1 MKRSSVL
8 DFLGVVRIVG
18 YALAL
23 VAALVIAALY
33 LLGTQLPAVR
43 FLAAPFTGLV
53 VTGLIIAWVAGLS
66 RVFTRRMRFAGSQE

>member
-1 MKRSSVL
+1 MKRTSVL

-33 LLGTQLPAVR
+33 LLGTLLPVVR
-43 FLAAPFTGLV
+43 FLATPFTGLV
-53 VTGLIIAWVAGLS
+53 MTGLIIAWVAGLS
-66 RVFTRRMRFAGSQE
+66 RVFTRRMRFAGPQE